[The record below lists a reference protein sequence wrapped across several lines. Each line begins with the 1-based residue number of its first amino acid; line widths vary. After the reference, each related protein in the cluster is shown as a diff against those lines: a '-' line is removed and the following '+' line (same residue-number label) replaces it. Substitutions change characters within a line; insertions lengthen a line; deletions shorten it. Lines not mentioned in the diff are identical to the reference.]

1 MAKKSR
7 VGRARV
13 AVKAITPLALSAKSW
28 WDGLSEK
35 EKARYREHAANAI
48 RQAQQIG
55 KAGIEKAKSAAGSG
69 GKGRKKR

>member
-7 VGRARV
+7 VGRARG
-13 AVKAITPLALSAKSW
+13 AVKAITPLAVSAKAW

-35 EKARYREHAANAI
+35 EKARYREQAAKAI
-48 RQAQQIG
+48 RQAQQLG
-55 KAGIEKAKSAAGSG
+55 RAGVDRAKSATGG